1 MKQGFEAIKT
11 LEFTKDDIEKFA
23 ECFQLIHHSPGR
35 IRLRASKVLKE
46 MIEGA
51 DSAKVSQFFD
61 SAKALP
67 MVKNIKINKLIG
79 SVTIEYDSEAFEPK
93 LWEIWLS
100 GKNAVFV
107 YERIQNIIKAL

>member
-1 MKQGFEAIKT
+1 MKQDFEAIKT
-11 LEFTKDDIEKFA
+11 LEFSKDDIEKFA
-23 ECFQLIHHSPGR
+23 EFFHLIHHSAGR
-35 IRLRASKVLKE
+35 IRLRASAKLKSALE
-46 MIEGA
+46 SA
-51 DSAKVSQFFD
+51 DKNELSRLLD

-79 SVTIEYDSEAFEPK
+79 SVTIEYDDKAFEPS

-107 YERIQNIIKAL
+107 YERIQNIIRAL